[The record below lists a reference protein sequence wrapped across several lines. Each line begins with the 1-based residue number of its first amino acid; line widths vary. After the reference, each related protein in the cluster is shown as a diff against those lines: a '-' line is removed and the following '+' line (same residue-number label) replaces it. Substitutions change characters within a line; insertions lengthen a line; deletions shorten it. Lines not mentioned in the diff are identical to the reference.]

1 MSFWKK
7 VQESLK
13 TPEQKLAEAQ
23 EMIKAEDP
31 GGQEALEALLRQ
43 STTVVRCRA
52 AAALGEMLG
61 RRAISALVVART
73 DNDMMVRQ
81 AANAALD
88 KVDRNWRK
96 LPEARS
102 AAEYEIKEISEQLA
116 PFIQQS
122 DSLLENAVQR
132 YDQEPVR
139 KAVTKLIEKGED
151 LVTEFSKT
159 YDLQL
164 AGPALLPI
172 MEIIKKAKVV
182 AVEGA
187 KRLVA
192 AADNRVEGLK
202 SNLRDPNPI
211 VRMAA
216 ATALGMTRDAQH
228 IPVLAI
234 ARTDPDERV
243 REAAVEAL
251 DRIDPEWRKSPEARV
266 AVDYELQELS
276 ATLMPTLTK
285 AEGLLATAEKLIP
298 LMEMVEAK
306 HPKALEALQEAI
318 KDPDPILRLRAA
330 AAMGQLGDPRA
341 FAALK
346 AARTDADERVRKN
359 ADESLDKLDSNWRKE
374 TVQASPGAAAGAA
387 PPKPGDATKYWQKAK
402 TLDVDRPSCFS
413 CGKPLAGGES
423 MLGGQGVVTF
433 GISSRPLDEIKQD
446 YRLFD
451 GTICFK
457 CLALFCLDCVGQ
469 PIDRCPQC
477 RGKTE
482 PATRRH
488 LLRLLPRK

>member
-23 EMIKAEDP
+23 ELIKAEDP

-73 DNDMMVRQ
+73 GNDMMVRQ

-172 MEIIKKAKVV
+172 MEMIKKAKVV

-187 KRLVA
+187 KRLV
-192 AADNRVEGLK
+192 
-202 SNLRDPNPI
+202 
-211 VRMAA
+211 
-216 ATALGMTRDAQH
+216 
-228 IPVLAI
+228 
-234 ARTDPDERV
+234 
-243 REAAVEAL
+243 
-251 DRIDPEWRKSPEARV
+251 
-266 AVDYELQELS
+266 
-276 ATLMPTLTK
+276 
-285 AEGLLATAEKLIP
+285 
-298 LMEMVEAK
+298 
-306 HPKALEALQEAI
+306 
-318 KDPDPILRLRAA
+318 
-330 AAMGQLGDPRA
+330 
-341 FAALK
+341 
-346 AARTDADERVRKN
+346 
-359 ADESLDKLDSNWRKE
+359 
-374 TVQASPGAAAGAA
+374 AAAGAA